1 MTGVLLLN
9 MGSPSSQT
17 EMKTFL
23 RSMFEDKA
31 ILPMPAIPR
40 KLLAMIIST
49 TRYKDSWKKYELIG
63 GSPLLQ
69 SMDLIKDA
77 LALELGNGFRVDTA
91 YSYSKPSISEAVK
104 LQYSLGIRDIIA
116 IPVYPQYSISTTG
129 SVIADLQKANKS
141 FNDLNIRVADSF
153 YNDPN
158 FIDYWRQQIQKTIDE
173 KDLSKPHLVFSGH
186 AIPEYL
192 IQKGDTY
199 VQELSESAKLISA
212 ALGLTYDISFQSK
225 IGRVKWVGP
234 DTKDK
239 LKDLA
244 EKGISEILI
253 IPISFINENL
263 ETLYDLDIEIV
274 PYGRKE
280 LGLKNLQRST
290 IPENI
295 KSLVETFKSVIQKI
309 KL

>member
-1 MTGVLLLN
+1 MTGILLLN
-9 MGSPSSQT
+9 MGSPSSQP
-17 EMKTFL
+17 EMKAFL

-31 ILPMPAIPR
+31 ILPMPVIPR
-40 KLLAMIIST
+40 KILARIIST
-49 TRYKDSWKKYELIG
+49 TRHKNSWKKYGLIG
-63 GSPLLQ
+63 GSPLLH
-69 SMDLIKDA
+69 SMNLIKDA
-77 LALELGNGFRVDTA
+77 LALELSGNFRVDNA
-91 YSYSKPSISEAVK
+91 YSYSKPGISEAVK
-104 LQYSLGIRDIIA
+104 LQYNLGIRDIIA
-116 IPVYPQYSISTTG
+116 IPVYPQYSISTTR
-129 SVIADLQKANKS
+129 SVITDLQKANRL
-141 FNDLNIRVADSF
+141 FNDLNIRIADSF

-158 FIDYWRQQIQKTIDE
+158 FIDYWKQQIQKTVEE
-173 KDLSKPHLVFSGH
+173 KSLTKPHLLFSGH

-212 ALGLTYDISFQSK
+212 SLGLTYDISFQSK
-225 IGRVKWVGP
+225 IGQVKWVGP
-234 DTKDK
+234 DTKNK

-244 EKGISEILI
+244 EKNVSEILI

-280 LGLKNLQRST
+280 LGLKNLHRST

-295 KSLVETFKSVIQKI
+295 KPLVETFKNAIQKI
-309 KL
+309 KV

>member
-1 MTGVLLLN
+1 MTGILLLN
-9 MGSPSSQT
+9 MGSPSSQP
-17 EMKTFL
+17 EMKAFL

-40 KLLAMIIST
+40 KILAMIISA
-49 TRYKDSWKKYELIG
+49 TRYKDSWKKYGLIG

-69 SMDLIKDA
+69 SMNLIKDA
-77 LALELGNGFRVDTA
+77 LALELGGNFRVDNA
-91 YSYSKPSISEAVK
+91 YSYSKPGIPEAVK

-129 SVIADLQKANKS
+129 SIVTDLQRANES
-141 FNDLNIRVADSF
+141 FKDLNISIADSF
-153 YNDPN
+153 YNDPS
-158 FIDYWRQQIQKTIDE
+158 FIDYWTQQIQKIIEE
-173 KDLSKPHLVFSGH
+173 KGLSKPHLLFSGH

-199 VQELSESAKLISA
+199 VQEIAESAKLISA
-212 ALGLTYDISFQSK
+212 SLGLTYDISFQSK

-234 DTKDK
+234 DTVSK
-239 LKDLA
+239 LKELSTN
-244 EKGISEILI
+244 GIPDILI
-253 IPISFINENL
+253 IPVSFINENL

-280 LGLKNLQRST
+280 LGIKNLQRST

-295 KSLVETFKSVIQKI
+295 NPLIETFKNAIQKI
-309 KL
+309 KV

>member
-1 MTGVLLLN
+1 